1 MANSFHRSGR
11 APLISPDEAF
21 RSAQYR
27 ASKLAQQRRNADQT
41 SRNAPNPANRRGN
54 ISNGSRKAPIKPA
67 ENPSSPKKVA
77 TPSSQVN
84 PSQANIT
91 PLQKSKSSPTGSTP
105 TPPPAPPTPLRTSPA
120 PEPKKH
126 EARVSPKTS
135 SISSDAVKKESKV
148 TPKIATERVAHDPMR
163 ETRPVA
169 DIPAS
174 RSDDSKGD
182 SGENKAKSQSSAG
195 FVRET
200 FPAVKKEEVKKDNKQ
215 DLGDDFYVQKEK
227 KKRKPWFSRKSK
239 TQVAT
244 DLEESKF
251 DVVSSSDDLDEVKS
265 TAHLTDDDA
274 DKIVD
279 TYADYKVRQQV
290 RSNGRKV
297 EKLPR
302 IYVVIPRKKKFFKV
316 ITSIWSML
324 LIIAFSSLCVYGYT
338 VYKDAE
344 LGKEKD
350 AAYAEGVKSS
360 GKDPDIASLMKL
372 NNEQLSG
379 KILAAQGAN
388 FPKDAKVD
396 TFSLAGWTYPGG
408 SQKESKVEID
418 FCYSGEGQKK
428 SKGSVFFYTPDA
440 VSTAPDWTVDTIS
453 LTQTPCEGEK
463 K

>member
-1 MANSFHRSGR
+1 M
-11 APLISPDEAF
+11 ISPDEAF
-21 RSAQYR
+21 RSAQSR
-27 ASKLAQQRRNADQT
+27 ASKLAQQRRKDAQT

-54 ISNGSRKAPIKPA
+54 IANGSRKAPIKPA
-67 ENPSSPKKVA
+67 EKPSVSRKVA
-77 TPSSQVN
+77 TPLNRVK
-84 PSQANIT
+84 PSQANT
-91 PLQKSKSSPTGSTP
+91 APLEKPKSAPTGVAP
-105 TPPPAPPTPLRTSPA
+105 TPHPAPPTPPRTSPA
-120 PEPKKH
+120 PDPKKQ
-126 EARVSPKTS
+126 EAKVSPKTS
-135 SISSDAVKKESKV
+135 SISSEMEKKESK
-148 TPKIATERVAHDPMR
+148 TSPKIATKKVVHDPVC
-163 ETRPVA
+163 ETRPAA
-169 DIPAS
+169 DMPTSQPA
-174 RSDDSKGD
+174 DPKGG
-182 SGENKAKSQSSAG
+182 SGDNKAKSQAG
-195 FVRET
+195 TGFARET
-200 FPAVKKEEVKKDNKQ
+200 SPAIKKEEVEKDNKQ
-215 DLGDDFYVQKEK
+215 DLGDDFYVQKKK
-227 KKRKPWFSRKSK
+227 KKRKPWFSRKPK

-251 DVVSSSDDLDEVKS
+251 DVVSSSDDLEEVKS

-279 TYADYKVRQQV
+279 TYADFKVRQQV

-360 GKDPDIASLMKL
+360 GKDPDIANLMKL